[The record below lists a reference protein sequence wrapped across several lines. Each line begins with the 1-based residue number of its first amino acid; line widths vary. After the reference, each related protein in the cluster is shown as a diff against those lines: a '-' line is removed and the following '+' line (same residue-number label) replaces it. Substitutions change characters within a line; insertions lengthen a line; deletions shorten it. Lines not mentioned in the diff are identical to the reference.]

1 MGRAGRK
8 QSKKPSNSSAASSGI
23 ADHSDPVFSQQG
35 SGQTDQSHSQS
46 SSGSTS
52 PKGGNSEPDLP
63 SVEEQLLGKPLT
75 KAPKIGSRSKSR
87 SSRSAIPGLDDLNQ
101 SQERIEKGIE
111 SKATQRRATETS
123 LQQQPS
129 NFIPEEVSTRMVRR
143 VTLFCGIPTFLGLSS
158 FGINYYLITR
168 DIVALP
174 SYFTLV
180 ETGALFGLGFVGI
193 TYGVLSASW
202 DSEPGSVLGVSE
214 FKTNLGNMIR
224 QWQDQAKAKQS
235 QQNDD

>member
-8 QSKKPSNSSAASSGI
+8 QSKKPSKSNPAN
-23 ADHSDPVFSQQG
+23 HPDPVLSQQG
-35 SGQTDQSHSQS
+35 SDPVDQSHPQS
-46 SSGSTS
+46 RSGSTLPES
-52 PKGGNSEPDLP
+52 TSGASSETDLP
-63 SVEEQLLGKPLT
+63 PAEEQLLTKPLA
-75 KAPKIGSRSKSR
+75 KAPKIGSRAKKSR

-101 SQERIEKGIE
+101 SQGRIEKGIE
-111 SKATQRRATETS
+111 SKATQRRATETA
-123 LQQQPS
+123 LEQQPS

-143 VTLFCGIPTFLGLSS
+143 VVLFCGIPTFLGLSS

-168 DIVALP
+168 DIVVLP

-202 DSEPGSVLGVSE
+202 DSEPGSRLGLSE
-214 FKTNLGNMIR
+214 FRTNLGNMIH
-224 QWQDQAKAKQS
+224 QWQEQAKAKRSPQ
-235 QQNDD
+235 DDD